1 MSEEK
6 IVSTEATEVV
16 AEEFAEIVGVN
27 FREAGKVYYFSPGK
41 YKLQK
46 GDKVIVETSRGLE
59 MGTVKLPNK
68 TVKSTEIVSP
78 LKPVTRIATKADL
91 EKDEQNKKAEID
103 AAEICKKKIAAHGLG
118 MDLVGVEYTFD
129 NSKLIFYFTCESRV
143 DFRELVKDLATTFR
157 TRIELRQ
164 IGIRDEAKMMGGLGV
179 CGRKFC
185 CAGFLQDFVQV
196 SIKMAKEQ
204 NFSLNSAKVSG
215 ACGRLMCCL
224 RYEHETY
231 EEAIRN
237 TPPVGSQ
244 VMTKEGQGAVIETRP
259 LKAEIKVKLNDN
271 EKDAGKFYK
280 IADVKVLSRPERKKG
295 KQNDADNDDSDI
307 IEE

>member
-1 MSEEK
+1 MTENKNTDIENALSE
-6 IVSTEATEVV
+6 A
-16 AEEFAEIVGVN
+16 AEIVGIS
-27 FREAGKVYYFSPGK
+27 FREAGKIYYFSPGK
-41 YKLQK
+41 LKLSL
-46 GDKVIVETSRGLE
+46 GDSVIVETARGVE
-59 MGTVKLPNK
+59 FGTVKVPNK
-68 TVKSTEIVSP
+68 MIPTKDIVSP
-78 LKPVTRIATKADL
+78 LKPVTRLATVEDI
-91 EKDEQNKKAEID
+91 EKNEKNRRAEED
-103 AAEICKKKIAAHGLG
+103 AAVICKKKIAEHKLG
-118 MDLVGVEYTFD
+118 MDLVGVEYTHD

-143 DFRELVKDLATTFR
+143 DFRELVKDLAATFR

-185 CAGFLQDFVQV
+185 CSNFLSDFVQV

-231 EEAIRN
+231 EEAIRH

-244 VMTKEGQGAVIETRP
+244 VSTKDGVGIVTETRP
-259 LKAEIKVKLNDN
+259 LAGEIKVKIGEG
-271 EKDAGKFYK
+271 EKDTVRLYK
-280 IADVKVLSRPERKKG
+280 SAEVKVLSRPQKRREK
-295 KQNDADNDDSDI
+295 S
-307 IEE
+307 EEDKDTLTED